1 MLKFFVSIKTYLW
14 VTGISIGIFLM
25 GSLYIPKNLAIFSGI
40 NDMPLLNW
48 LAENNTALD
57 KLYWIY
63 ALVGI
68 ILLLWI
74 ITLVCSLD
82 AIIKRTTWRS
92 AVRVLSPQVLHIA
105 VLLVV
110 LGHGISAVTGYK
122 HDVPMNTSETIQ
134 ARGFDMK
141 ISSMEFFKNPGEN
154 STRWRAHLEIDDKP
168 HVLEVGQPVFYKNVG
183 FFAKSA
189 QKKKQTAIIGLVYD
203 PGVLWEIIGAV
214 VFVIGAGGVF
224 YTKLNDGLPLQ
235 A

>member
-1 MLKFFVSIKTYLW
+1 MLKFFISIKTYLW
-14 VTGISIGIFLM
+14 VTGIAIGIFLM

-48 LAENNTALD
+48 LSENNVLN

-74 ITLVCSLD
+74 ITLICSLD

-105 VLLVV
+105 ILLVL

-122 HDVPMNTSETIQ
+122 HDVPMNTSKTFQ

-141 ISSMEFFKNPGEN
+141 MSSMEFFKNPGEN
-154 STRWRAHLEIDDKP
+154 STRWRAHIQIDDTL
-168 HVLEVGQPVFYKNVG
+168 HVLEVGRPVFYRNVG

-189 QKKKQTAIIGLVYD
+189 QKKKQSAIIGLVYD

-224 YTKLNDGLPLQ
+224 YTKFQESLPLRV
-235 A
+235 